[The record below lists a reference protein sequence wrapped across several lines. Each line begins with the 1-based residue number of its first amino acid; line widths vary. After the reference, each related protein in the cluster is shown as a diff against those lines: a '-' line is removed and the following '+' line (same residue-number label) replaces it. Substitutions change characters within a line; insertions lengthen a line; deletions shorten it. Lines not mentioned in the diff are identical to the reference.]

1 MNPYLED
8 IPIQIYSVNSYDSKD
23 KSKEETTGKTPEPEP
38 APPRM
43 GYRKDKTKCNDTP
56 KETQLETQHAQSLK

>member
-8 IPIQIYSVNSYDSKD
+8 ILIQVYLVNSYDSKD

-43 GYRKDKTKCNDTP
+43 GYRKDKKKCNDP
-56 KETQLETQHAQSLK
+56 SKET

>member
-8 IPIQIYSVNSYDSKD
+8 IPIQVYSVNSNDSKD

-38 APPRM
+38 APPSM
-43 GYRKDKTKCNDTP
+43 GYSEDKKKCNDP
-56 KETQLETQHAQSLK
+56 P

>member
-8 IPIQIYSVNSYDSKD
+8 IPIQVYSVNSNDSKD

-38 APPRM
+38 APPSM
-43 GYRKDKTKCNDTP
+43 GYRKDKKKCNDP
-56 KETQLETQHAQSLK
+56 S